1 MTDHLLED
9 ARVNSQL
16 EQQQHDDYQ
25 AQHEDQNLPM
35 EMDHQQE
42 EHERQEDNVSVLSA
56 DNYDDMFFE

>member
-25 AQHEDQNLPM
+25 EQHEDQNLPM

-42 EHERQEDNVSVLSA
+42 EHERQQDNVSVLSA
-56 DNYDDMFFE
+56 NICDGMFFE